1 MFAKEYDIGE
11 QKMSMKVLWLGREKK
26 GKKKKKHIAAFY
38 KTQL

>member
-26 GKKKKKHIAAFY
+26 EKKNI
-38 KTQL
+38 